1 MGYTKIKYEVSEG
14 VAHIAMD
21 TPKNMNAFDGTMIAE
36 LIDAFNTADA
46 DNEVR
51 TILLSSTGRAFSG
64 GGDLGT
70 MYKGIKAG
78 QTDFSGE
85 LKDAAKIMMA
95 MKGNSKPI
103 VGAVNGAAAGAG
115 FIVALGCD
123 YVVADE
129 KAKFV
134 AAFVNMGL
142 VPDTG
147 GVYVMCRALGANKA
161 AELAMTGR
169 PVGAEEAKALGFVAE
184 VVSPE
189 ELAEAAGKAA
199 HCFAKGP
206 ALAYAEMKKLI
217 YTYQFAD
224 FESYATEEVKAQIGC
239 MDTQDFRDRVVAFIE
254 KK

>member
-1 MGYTKIKYEVSEG
+1 MEYTKITYK
-14 VAHIAMD
+14 VADGIANIAMN

-36 LIDAFNTADA
+36 LIDAFNVAGADDA
-46 DNEVR
+46 VR
-51 TILLSSTGRAFSG
+51 SILVSSTGRAFCG
-64 GGDLGT
+64 GGDLFT
-70 MYKGIKAG
+70 MYQGIKAG

-85 LKDAAKIMMA
+85 LKDACKIMMA
-95 MKGNSKPI
+95 MKSNPKPI

-129 KAKFV
+129 KTKFI
-134 AAFVNMGL
+134 AAFVNVGL

-169 PVGAEEAKALGFVAE
+169 PVGAEEARALGFVAE
-184 VVSPE
+184 VVEPE
-189 ELAEAAGKAA
+189 GLAEAAGKAA
-199 HCFAKGP
+199 RRFAKGP
-206 ALAYAEMKKLI
+206 ATSYAKMKELI
-217 YTYQFAD
+217 YKYQFAD
-224 FESYATEEVKAQIGC
+224 FDAYAADEVQAQIEC
-239 MDTQDFRDRVVAFIE
+239 MGTQDFCNRVIAFVE